1 MKTSTK
7 IVLVVGGYLAAV
19 VVAAIAVAISAA
31 RTAGPVRDASSG
43 MYAFGDAVLFL
54 STFTLA
60 AVPATCAGLFFLRP
74 YPLFWRVLATGALAL
89 AATGVVV
96 LVDFLVMQRDAAH
109 SFLGA
114 WATLSPI
121 RVILAPLLAI
131 AVCLCA
137 LFAPTR
143 FTRFAFLGAAAIE
156 TVVFVWVAFVWFQS
170 IR

>member
-7 IVLVVGGYLAAV
+7 IFLVGSGYLAAL
-19 VVAAIAVAISAA
+19 VVAAVAVWIYATL
-31 RTAGPVRDASSG
+31 TAGSVRDASSG

-54 STFTLA
+54 GTFTLA

-74 YPLFWRVLATGALAL
+74 FPLFWRVLVAGAFAM

-96 LVDFLVMQRDAAH
+96 LVDFLVTQRAPAN
-109 SFLGA
+109 SFLGG
-114 WATLSPI
+114 WAMLSPI

-131 AVCLCA
+131 GVGLCG

-143 FTRFAFLGAAAIE
+143 FTRLAFLGAAATE
-156 TVVFVWVAFVWFQS
+156 AVVFVWVALVWFRS
-170 IR
+170 IQ

>member
-7 IVLVVGGYLAAV
+7 IFLVGGGYLAALV
-19 VVAAIAVAISAA
+19 IAAIVVWIYATL
-31 RTAGPVRDASSG
+31 TAGPVRDASSG

-54 STFTLA
+54 GIFAVA

-74 YPLFWRVLATGALAL
+74 FPLFWRISASVALAM

-96 LVDFLVMQRDAAH
+96 LVDFLVTQRAAAN
-109 SFLGA
+109 SFLGG
-114 WATLSPI
+114 WAMLSPI

-131 AVCLCA
+131 GVGLGA

-143 FTRFAFLGAAAIE
+143 FTRSAFLGAAAIE
-156 TVVFVWVAFVWFQS
+156 TVIFVWVAFVWFRS
-170 IR
+170 IQ